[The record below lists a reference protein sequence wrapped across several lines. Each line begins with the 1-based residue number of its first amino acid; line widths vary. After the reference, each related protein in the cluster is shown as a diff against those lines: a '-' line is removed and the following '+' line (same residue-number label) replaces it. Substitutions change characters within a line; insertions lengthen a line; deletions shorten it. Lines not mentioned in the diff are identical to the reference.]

1 MTELFAIRDALPD
14 DVPFVFNSWLKSYR
28 DSPMVKSIPNTIYYD
43 EHHRVIERLL
53 QSPDIHAHVACNPED
68 HNQIYGYVIAEKHI
82 DPDIKCVST
91 TFHWIYCKHP
101 FRGNGI
107 AKALY
112 EKVQNSYPALPGHQT
127 FYTHRVKN
135 VENLIGDRLFV
146 FNPYALYK
154 VAK

>member
-1 MTELFAIRDALPD
+1 MTELFTIRDALPD

-53 QSPDIHAHVACNPED
+53 QKPELCAFVACNPED
-68 HNQIYGYVIAEKHI
+68 SNQIYGYVLAERAF
-82 DPDIKCVST
+82 DGQGGCVST

-107 AKALY
+107 AKALF
-112 EKVQNSYPALPGHQT
+112 EKVQHGKPATPGHQT

-135 VENLIGDRLFV
+135 VENLIGDRTFV

-154 VAK
+154 ATK